1 MSWWCH
7 CVVYGCDVTC
17 IRTTYHYDQNFYCF
31 QKTRNLRDSRIKCS
45 FWYMFWTV
53 SENFQKIWKQY
64 SLKTW
69 TENLITKQ
77 LLCQVQHLYSRISSI
92 FNYLWQFPVPLEV
105 YNIVYSNCL
114 ASPSPPIGSVWSWG
128 DGDFGKLGRGGSD
141 SCKAPK
147 LITNFNAEV
156 AKVRCGSQ
164 FSIALTRDGRVF
176 TWWEEM
182 NEATHW
188 LFCCTLKV
196 EYYEFMSSMM

>member
-1 MSWWCH
+1 MHTNHLSLWSK
-7 CVVYGCDVTC
+7 
-17 IRTTYHYDQNFYCF
+17 FLLF
-31 QKTRNLRDSRIKCS
+31 QKTRKLRDSWIKHS
-45 FWYMFWTV
+45 FGTCFELYLRT
-53 SENFQKIWKQY
+53 SRRYGKQY
-64 SLKTW
+64 SLKIW
-69 TENLITKQ
+69 AESLIHQT
-77 LLCQVQHLYSRISSI
+77 VVVSSAA
-92 FNYLWQFPVPLEV
+92 FVFKNKMQFPIPLQV

-114 ASPSPPIGSVWSWG
+114 APPPPVGSVWSWG

-182 NEATHW
+182 HLILTGSFVVH
-188 LFCCTLKV
+188 
-196 EYYEFMSSMM
+196 